1 MKAWFALPAV
11 ILLAACSGPDT
22 GEPGT
27 ETVTETAPAEETAAG
42 PYGPGNLATSEA
54 CLVETGQAALLDE
67 GQTLLERGPRGFV
80 GVSHALNG
88 MREDLRV
95 RVTRMDEPYR
105 GQIEDA
111 SAAFFR
117 AAGNAHDPTT
127 DAVIYH
133 RTRDG
138 IFCTV
143 VRSQETGGALVDAM
157 KSVMAATDNWGL
169 EDDAEVE
176 QTPAEE
182 TPADEPGEPN

>member
-1 MKAWFALPAV
+1 MKTWFALPTMV
-11 ILLAACSGPDT
+11 LVAACSGPQSSDT
-22 GEPGT
+22 EID
-27 ETVTETAPAEETAAG
+27 TAPETPAVEEATPGA
-42 PYGPGNLATSEA
+42 YGPGNLATSDA
-54 CLVETGQAALLDE
+54 CLVESGQAALLDE

-88 MREDLRV
+88 VREDLRV

-117 AAGNAHDPTT
+117 AAGDAHDPTT

-143 VRSQETGGALVDAM
+143 VRSQEIGGALVEAM
-157 KSVMAATDNWGL
+157 HSVMAATDNWGL
-169 EDDAEVE
+169 DEDF
-176 QTPAEE
+176 
-182 TPADEPGEPN
+182 PADEN